1 MEAGAVD
8 GDDDVVGRGEFV
20 GDDGG
25 EVALGVDEHPTDLRR
40 GVGGLRH
47 EQLAD
52 GEEEGGGYAK
62 CEAVVF
68 GGGHELVVGTE
79 ELPADGAVAIGGE
92 GACATEWVP
101 LLVEADG
108 VGILDI
114 GRADEGSAYYGKEAD
129 TDAFG
134 GGLQGEGTGAE
145 VLLEDEGEGAGVVVV
160 EEFGAAGGMD
170 VAEELGGARGVAE
183 VHGGDVLFGEGV
195 GQTDDEGA
203 VIAVALFPI
212 VAASVGV
219 EGGGAVGSFVED
231 EDGLFFVGSNP
242 VYRSILDRR

>member
-1 MEAGAVD
+1 MGANEDPAGLCRW
-8 GDDDVVGRGEFV
+8 G
-20 GDDGG
+20 
-25 EVALGVDEHPTDLRR
+25 
-40 GVGGLRH
+40 GGLRLQ
-47 EQLAD
+47 QLAD
-52 GEEEGGGYAK
+52 GEEEGGRDAEG
-62 CEAVVF
+62 ETVVL
-68 GGGHELVVGTE
+68 GRGHELVVGPEE
-79 ELPADGAVAIGGE
+79 ELSDGAVAIGGE

-145 VLLEDEGEGAGVVVV
+145 VLLEDEGEGAGVVV

-170 VAEELGGARGVAE
+170 AAEELGDARGVAE
-183 VHGGDVLFGEGV
+183 VHGGDADGDVLFSDGV
-195 GQTDDEGA
+195 GLADGEGA

-231 EDGLFFVGSNP
+231 EDGLFFVSSNP